1 MKIWDVI
8 TYQGRS
14 FNGGLVTPRD
24 VSVWMNN
31 YIQLKSVR
39 KWDQLF
45 EIDNTN
51 SPLWSYH
58 FYTNCVIFQ
67 L

>member
-8 TYQGRS
+8 TYQRRS
-14 FNGGLVTPRD
+14 FNAGLVTPRD
-24 VSVWMNN
+24 ISAWMNN
-31 YIQLKSVR
+31 YIQLKTVR
-39 KWDQLF
+39 KQDQLF
-45 EIDNTN
+45 VIHHTN
-51 SPLWSYH
+51 GHLWSYQ